1 VVSKAVALYAVASDA
16 AKGNT
21 YLMPARSQSLQHL
34 RACVASN
41 VKHYRA
47 IKGVSQERTALEAGI
62 DRTMLSKI
70 ERGITN
76 PSLDTL
82 LKVANYLDVPV
93 SELLK
98 EDLSE

>member
-1 VVSKAVALYAVASDA
+1 
-16 AKGNT
+16 
-21 YLMPARSQSLQHL
+21 MPARSQSLEHL
-34 RACVASN
+34 RVCLANN

-47 IKGVSQERTALEAGI
+47 IKGMSQERTALDAGI

-82 LKVANYLDVPV
+82 LKLANYLDVTV
-93 SELLK
+93 SDLLR
-98 EDLSE
+98 EDIPA